1 MAESPI
7 QIRGLRLADEP
18 DIHAAYAEAVEAGGS
33 FPARPPVSR
42 ADAYAVW
49 IADKPCVLVA
59 ELAGQFAGCAYV
71 RPNYEGRADSVA
83 NAGYLVPSRWR
94 GRGVGRALLRRS
106 LDEARALG
114 FRSMMFNL
122 VFEDNPARR
131 LWEAEGFE
139 VIGRVPRAIDADRD
153 ALIYF
158 REL

>member
-7 QIRGLRLADEP
+7 EIRGLRLADEP
-18 DIHAAYAEAVEAGGS
+18 EIHAAYAEAVEAGRS
-33 FPARPPVSR
+33 FPAQPPVSR
-42 ADAYAVW
+42 ADARAVW

-71 RPNYEGRADSVA
+71 RPNYDGRAGSVA

-114 FRSMMFNL
+114 FRSMVFNL
-122 VFEDNPARR
+122 VFEDNPARQ

-139 VIGRVPRAIDADRD
+139 VIGRIPRAIDGDRD